1 MVNDFL
7 ILMKISQL
15 ARAALVVILVVAVL
29 CSVDMVQG
37 TVMETT
43 NVLATSNVAL
53 TTAKCLQKMIW
64 VLISQTI
71 AVMIQQTRKKLSLT
85 ECGYFSRI

>member
-53 TTAKCLQKMIW
+53 TTAKCLQEM
-64 VLISQTI
+64 V
-71 AVMIQQTRKKLSLT
+71 
-85 ECGYFSRI
+85 

>member
-1 MVNDFL
+1 MQHFRTLPNSFRLESQKKKNFFSPPKVHSGGRLVNDFL

-53 TTAKCLQKMIW
+53 TTA
-64 VLISQTI
+64 
-71 AVMIQQTRKKLSLT
+71 
-85 ECGYFSRI
+85 

>member
-15 ARAALVVILVVAVL
+15 ARAALVVILVV
-29 CSVDMVQG
+29 DMVQG

-53 TTAKCLQKMIW
+53 ITAKCLQEM
-64 VLISQTI
+64 V
-71 AVMIQQTRKKLSLT
+71 
-85 ECGYFSRI
+85 